1 MRTLAGLLLRWR
13 GGTITEID
21 LTLQRRPAAVRTDED
36 TVAFVRSLLAFRYQ
50 IINLWRRSLQ
60 RRRQKDCTS
69 WERMTQLAKD
79 FLPSVRILHPS
90 PLDRFVV
97 KHPRWEPSARIGP
110 ARICAGG
117 AQ

>member
-1 MRTLAGLLLRWR
+1 MRHRRHQPIAEQGKWLKQV
-13 GGTITEID
+13 
-21 LTLQRRPAAVRTDED
+21 LTGYFAYYAVQTNG
-36 TVAFVRSLLAFRYQ
+36 RSLLAFRYQ
-50 IINLWRRSLQ
+50 ITNLWRRSLQ
-60 RRRQKDCTS
+60 RRSQKDCTS